1 MKKNILFAIASLAV
15 LAFAMPA
22 CTPNA
27 PSEESCYLTEDQVK
41 DWTSDGEIYNL
52 NDFVD
57 KFMTEKGDFEHYRTR
72 SEYKHSGMTL
82 YLFSIDTIP
91 TDGPGIY
98 IRGRIATDDYGGN
111 FYKALVIQQIVDGE
125 QQALRLS
132 VDMGSASGLFQKGQE
147 IIVRCNGLAVGR
159 YANQPQLCV
168 PSYNNNVYASHANEK
183 IGWAPGRIPAPR
195 WREACKLVGTPDA
208 SKLVYKE
215 MDLPTLEEN
224 YLKLY
229 KMDTEAD
236 VKRIRRS
243 DGLLVRITGV
253 YFSGKFDNQGT
264 LTDCTPYVPA
274 TDTTEAQ
281 GDPEVDGSNAYVFA
295 PSTGNVGYPQSRYVT
310 DGSMGSL
317 GSRKVLVAASEYA
330 KYAHFYLPPKKY
342 VGYVQGVLGYYMDN
356 GRYEPDAAKWSI
368 TPNNMQ
374 EDILPDCQKADANP
388 RWKPQEWVKG
398 VAQDMSEY

>member
-1 MKKNILFAIASLAV
+1 MKRNSIISIALSAIVALTIS
-15 LAFAMPA
+15 A

-27 PSEESCYLTEDQVK
+27 PSEESCYMNESQVAE
-41 DWTSDGEIYNL
+41 WTADGQVYNL

-111 FYKALVIQQIVDGE
+111 FYKALVLQQIVDGE

-147 IIVRCNGLAVGR
+147 IIIRCNGLAVGR

-195 WREACKLVGTPDA
+195 WREACKLIGKPDA
-208 SKLVYKE
+208 SQLVYKE
-215 MDLPTLEEN
+215 MDLPTLEAE
-224 YLKLY
+224 YLAKF

-236 VKRIRRS
+236 VKRIRYS
-243 DGLLVRITGV
+243 DGLLVRIKGV
-253 YFSGKFDNQGT
+253 YFNGKFDNQGT
-264 LTDCTPYVPA
+264 LTDCEPYDPE
-274 TDTTEAQ
+274 TGK

-310 DGSMGSL
+310 DGSLGSL
-317 GSRKVLVAASEYA
+317 GSRKVLIAASEYA

-342 VGYVQGVLGYYMDN
+342 VGYVQGVLSYYMDN

-368 TPNNMQ
+368 TPNSMV
-374 EDILPDCQKADANP
+374 EDILPDCQNAENEAN
-388 RWKPQEWVKG
+388 RWVPQEWVKG
-398 VAQDMSEY
+398 IPQDMTEYE

>member
-1 MKKNILFAIASLAV
+1 MKRNSIISIALSAIVALAIS
-15 LAFAMPA
+15 A

-27 PSEESCYLTEDQVK
+27 PSEESCYMNESQVAE
-41 DWTSDGEIYNL
+41 WTADGQVYNL

-111 FYKALVIQQIVDGE
+111 FYKALVLQQIVDGE

-147 IIVRCNGLAVGR
+147 IIIRCNGLAVGR

-195 WREACKLVGTPDA
+195 WREACKLIGKPDA
-208 SKLVYKE
+208 SQLVYKE
-215 MDLPTLEEN
+215 MDLPTLEAE
-224 YLKLY
+224 YLAKF

-236 VKRIRRS
+236 VKRIRYS
-243 DGLLVRITGV
+243 DGLLVRIKGV
-253 YFSGKFDNQGT
+253 YFNGKFDNQGT
-264 LTDCTPYVPA
+264 LTDCEPYDPE
-274 TDTTEAQ
+274 TGK

-310 DGSMGSL
+310 DGSLGSL
-317 GSRKVLVAASEYA
+317 GSRKVLIAASEYA

-342 VGYVQGVLGYYMDN
+342 VGYVQGVLSYYMDN

-368 TPNNMQ
+368 TPNSMV
-374 EDILPDCQKADANP
+374 EDILPDCQNAENEAN
-388 RWKPQEWVKG
+388 RWVPQEWVKG
-398 VAQDMSEY
+398 IPQDMTEYE

>member
-1 MKKNILFAIASLAV
+1 MKKNIFALATLC
-15 LAFAMPA
+15 LAFAFTA

-27 PSEESCYLTEDQVK
+27 PSEESCYLNEDQVK
-41 DWTSDGEIYNL
+41 EWTADGTIYNL
-52 NDFVD
+52 NDFLD

-91 TDGPGIY
+91 TNGEGIY
-98 IRGRIATDDYGGN
+98 IRGRVATDDYGGN
-111 FYKALVIQQIVDGE
+111 FYKSIVLQQIVNGE
-125 QQALRLS
+125 QQALRIS
-132 VDMGSASGLFQKGQE
+132 VDMGSASGLYQKGQE
-147 IIVRCNGLAVGR
+147 VIIRCNGLAVGR

-183 IGWAPGRIPAPR
+183 IGWAPGRIPSPR
-195 WREACKLVGTPDA
+195 FREACKLIGQPDPK
-208 SKLVYKE
+208 KLEYKE
-215 MDLPTLEEN
+215 MDLPTLEAQ
-224 YLKLY
+224 YLAKY

-236 VKRIRRS
+236 VKRIRYS
-243 DGLLVRITGV
+243 DGLLVRIKGV
-253 YFSGKFDNQGT
+253 YFNGKFDNQST

-274 TDTTEAQ
+274 TDSTAAQ

-317 GSRKVLVAASEYA
+317 GSRKVLIAASEYA
-330 KYAHFYLPPKKY
+330 KYAHFYLPPSKY

-356 GRYEPDAAKWSI
+356 GHYEPDAAKWSI

-374 EDILPDCQKADANP
+374 EDILPDAGWTP
-388 RWKPQEWVKG
+388 VEWVKG
-398 VAQDMSEY
+398 VPQDMSEY

>member
-1 MKKNILFAIASLAV
+1 MKKTIFALATIIAALAIT
-15 LAFAMPA
+15 A

-41 DWTSDGEIYNL
+41 DWTSDGKIYTL
-52 NDFVD
+52 NEFVD
-57 KFMTEKGDFEHYRTR
+57 KFMTEQGDFEPYRTR
-72 SEYKHSGMTL
+72 SEYKHSGMVL

-91 TDGPGIY
+91 SDGEGIY
-98 IRGRIATDDYGGN
+98 IRGRVATDDYGGN
-111 FYKALVIQQIVDGE
+111 FYKSLVIQQIVDGE

-132 VDMGSASGLFQKGQE
+132 VDMGSASGLYQKGQE
-147 IIVRCNGLAVGR
+147 IIIRCNGLAVGR
-159 YANQPQLCV
+159 YANQPQLCL

-183 IGWAPGRIPAPR
+183 IGWAPGRIAAPR
-195 WREACKLVGTPDA
+195 WRDACRLIGQPDA

-215 MDLPTLEEN
+215 MDLPTLEAD
-224 YLKLY
+224 YLAKY

-243 DGLLVRITGV
+243 DGMLVRIKNV
-253 YFSGKFDNQGT
+253 YFNGKFDNQGT
-264 LTDCTPYVPA
+264 LTDCVFYVPETA
-274 TDTTEAQ
+274 DTPAK

-317 GSRKVLVAASEYA
+317 GSRKVLIAASEYS

-342 VGYVQGVLGYYMDN
+342 VGTVTGVLGFYMDN
-356 GRYEPDAAKWSI
+356 GRYEPTAANWSI

-374 EDILPDCQKADANP
+374 EDILPDCQNATDPDK
-388 RWKPQEWVKG
+388 RWVPQEWVKG
-398 VAQDMSEY
+398 IPQDSTLYK

>member
-1 MKKNILFAIASLAV
+1 MKRNNIISIALTAIVAFAIT
-15 LAFAMPA
+15 A

-27 PSEESCYLTEDQVK
+27 PSEESCYLNDQQVAEWTK
-41 DWTSDGEIYNL
+41 DGQVYNL

-82 YLFSIDTIP
+82 FLFSIDTIP

-111 FYKALVIQQIVDGE
+111 FYKALVLQQIVDGE

-147 IIVRCNGLAVGR
+147 IIIRCNGLAVGR

-195 WREACKLVGTPDA
+195 WREACKLIGKPDA
-208 SKLVYKE
+208 SQLVYKE
-215 MDLPTLEEN
+215 MDLPTLEAE
-224 YLKLY
+224 YLAKF

-236 VKRIRRS
+236 VKRIRYS
-243 DGLLVRITGV
+243 DGLLVRIKGV
-253 YFSGKFDNQGT
+253 YFNGKFDNQGT
-264 LTDCTPYVPA
+264 LTDCEPYDPE
-274 TDTTEAQ
+274 TGK

-317 GSRKVLVAASEYA
+317 GSRKVLIAASEYA

-342 VGYVQGVLGYYMDN
+342 VGYVQGVLSYYMDN

-368 TPNNMQ
+368 TPNSMV
-374 EDILPDCQKADANP
+374 EDILPDCQNAEDEAN
-388 RWKPQEWVKG
+388 RWVPQEWVKG
-398 VAQDMSEY
+398 IPQDMTEYE

>member
-1 MKKNILFAIASLAV
+1 MKRNNIISIALTAIVAFAIT
-15 LAFAMPA
+15 A

-27 PSEESCYLTEDQVK
+27 PSEESCYLNDQQVAEWTK
-41 DWTSDGEIYNL
+41 DGQVYNL

-111 FYKALVIQQIVDGE
+111 FYKALVLQQIVEGE

-147 IIVRCNGLAVGR
+147 VIIRCNGLAVGR

-195 WREACKLVGTPDA
+195 WREACKLIGKPDA
-208 SKLVYKE
+208 SQLVYKE
-215 MDLPTLEEN
+215 MDLPTLEAE
-224 YLKLY
+224 YLAKF

-236 VKRIRRS
+236 VKRIRYS
-243 DGLLVRITGV
+243 DGLLVRIKGV
-253 YFSGKFDNQGT
+253 YFNGKFDNQGT
-264 LTDCTPYVPA
+264 LTDCEPYDPE
-274 TDTTEAQ
+274 TGK

-317 GSRKVLVAASEYA
+317 GSRKVLIAASEYA

-342 VGYVQGVLGYYMDN
+342 VGYVQGVLSYYMDN

-368 TPNNMQ
+368 TPNSMV
-374 EDILPDCQKADANP
+374 EDILPDCQNAEDEAN
-388 RWKPQEWVKG
+388 RWVPQEWVKG
-398 VAQDMSEY
+398 IPQDMTEYE